1 MHYDMHRVRTLAH
14 GFPPFSC
21 IVLRSIIHLCPP
33 LPHHDVCNLLRSQSF
48 SPPRATPRHRAV
60 CVHRRARSFTRICT
74 SRSPALLYA
83 PAVAPT
89 LTSLLRPQSVFRV
102 RMRADSPL
110 SNPAFP
116 TPPFSREHP
125 LRCCPHHLLITRQ
138 GSSIIAAAD
147 TSAYGHLKKS
157 SQGSNDKTR
166 VQLHASRLRF
176 KSASYFPRTAHC
188 RTAIHG
194 CTNDGVRSPHTRV
207 STRAL
212 DTGTVAG
219 TQGCTHLVPYQVNS
233 KLT

>member
-138 GSSIIAAAD
+138 GSSPPP
-147 TSAYGHLKKS
+147 T
-157 SQGSNDKTR
+157 Q
-166 VQLHASRLRF
+166 
-176 KSASYFPRTAHC
+176 AH
-188 RTAIHG
+188 
-194 CTNDGVRSPHTRV
+194 
-207 STRAL
+207 
-212 DTGTVAG
+212 TVI
-219 TQGCTHLVPYQVNS
+219 
-233 KLT
+233 